1 MLPELIL
8 DSDSFENLIEEY
20 RSQIAGIYPDWTDY
34 NYHDPGI
41 TFLEL
46 FAWMQENQ
54 QYYMQQLGEAHYRQF
69 FRMAGVKPQRRTP
82 AKVLA
87 EAVTTEQLCEFSI
100 PCGTVFISG
109 GLPFET
115 VRDELLPA
123 AEISS
128 VERCSPDGRT
138 EYIAETDISAEQE
151 AFSLTAF
158 GENPKHGAAFILHIS
173 GDLRTDTDMHLSLTL
188 KNRGRNPADK
198 RYIPS
203 VAALDWEYKTADGWQ
218 PVTVIEDET
227 YGLLY
232 SGRIRF
238 RLEKGSAACGNEAML
253 RVVFSSGVYDAA
265 PVILGLS
272 LREIEL
278 RQSRTVKWQDGR
290 QIAFGNG
297 FPNQEYPLPSEHFLT
312 DSVEIIA
319 EDILNKGHFELWKK
333 TDELLES
340 GPEDKCYMLD
350 EQSGTVRFGDGFH
363 GLPPEGRILVTALS
377 ETEGKGGNIK
387 EHSLFMA
394 EDRNLRTEGIPSF
407 RLKRRIE
414 AGMDPEK
421 TEETLLRMA
430 HEIRHIHR
438 AVSCADYERIVRMT
452 PGLIIHSAH
461 AWTED
466 HDPNTV
472 YIAVRPGSGNQT
484 MKLTEGIK
492 DAVAANLEEHRLLG
506 TSFILQS
513 PEYIRVDISCEAV
526 PTPNYRDT
534 VMIIETELKRFFESI
549 ETKYGAPL
557 EFSALYGRLNKL
569 PCVKKIIALQTDPVK
584 AGIRRNPNGDL
595 IPPPGGVFLPGKIDT
610 YLNFY
615 GD

>member
-1 MLPELIL
+1 M
-8 DSDSFENLIEEY
+8 
-20 RSQIAGIYPDWTDY
+20 
-34 NYHDPGI
+34 
-41 TFLEL
+41 
-46 FAWMQENQ
+46 
-54 QYYMQQLGEAHYRQF
+54 
-69 FRMAGVKPQRRTP
+69 
-82 AKVLA
+82 
-87 EAVTTEQLCEFSI
+87 
-100 PCGTVFISG
+100 
-109 GLPFET
+109 
-115 VRDELLPA
+115 
-123 AEISS
+123 
-128 VERCSPDGRT
+128 
-138 EYIAETDISAEQE
+138 
-151 AFSLTAF
+151 
-158 GENPKHGAAFILHIS
+158 
-173 GDLRTDTDMHLSLTL
+173 
-188 KNRGRNPADK
+188 
-198 RYIPS
+198 
-203 VAALDWEYKTADGWQ
+203 
-218 PVTVIEDET
+218 
-227 YGLLY
+227 
-232 SGRIRF
+232 
-238 RLEKGSAACGNEAML
+238 
-253 RVVFSSGVYDAA
+253 
-265 PVILGLS
+265 
-272 LREIEL
+272 
-278 RQSRTVKWQDGR
+278 
-290 QIAFGNG
+290 
-297 FPNQEYPLPSEHFLT
+297 
-312 DSVEIIA
+312 EIIA

-333 TDELLES
+333 TDELLEL

-363 GLPPEGRILVTALS
+363 GMPPEGRILVTALS

-394 EDRNLRTEGIPSF
+394 EDRNLRTEGVPSF

-506 TSFILQS
+506 TSFVLQS